1 MELINPF
8 RWTPGTNENAKYNT
22 MPFITNENSPKVKK
36 VIGNDKNSITGLTI
50 KLRHPNIIVNIIND
64 PSELI

>member
-22 MPFITNENSPKVKK
+22 IPLITNENSPKVKK

-50 KLRHPNIIVNIIND
+50 KLRHPNIIVNIIKD

>member
-36 VIGNDKNSITGLTI
+36 VIGNDKNSITG
-50 KLRHPNIIVNIIND
+50 
-64 PSELI
+64 

>member
-1 MELINPF
+1 
-8 RWTPGTNENAKYNT
+8 

-50 KLRHPNIIVNIIND
+50 KLRHPNIIVNIIKD

>member
-50 KLRHPNIIVNIIND
+50 KLRHPNIIVNIIKD